1 MSDTEQPL
9 IGLSTAE
16 ALRRLRDCG
25 PNVLQQERS
34 PSPWALLVD
43 ALREP
48 MLALLAVAAFLYWL
62 LGDAAEAAIL
72 GSSVLLV
79 VANTVYQAGKTQ
91 KALAALRELSSPQ
104 ARVLRDGRAAV
115 CDARELVPG
124 DVVLLGPGDRVP
136 ADATLLDSA
145 ALRVDESLLSG
156 ESVPAEKSASSGS
169 GAVDAE
175 AGSSAGGAN
184 ETASTSRIFA
194 GTLVVGGNAQA
205 RVDATGSCTS
215 IGKIGAALRGIALER
230 SPMQREIDRAV
241 VLFAA
246 LGLAFCAL
254 VTVVYAGSGRGSWL
268 DALLAGITL
277 AIASIPEEFP
287 VVLTLFLALGAWRL
301 AAVKVLVRRPPAIET
316 LGAISVL
323 CVDKTGTLTENRM
336 RVAAAAAAAA
346 ASTWRAAGALDTP
359 PAVFA
364 GLLQDA
370 AWACEE
376 VPTDPMEIAIADAGG
391 SVASSAFNHL
401 RHYPLAPELLAVS
414 QAWARPDGSR
424 FVASKGAPE
433 AVAELCRLSGERR
446 EALLAD
452 VAAAAQQ
459 GLRVLA
465 IARAEI
471 VPDAVLPASPR
482 ELRFELS
489 GWMGFADPLR
499 EGVKAAIA
507 AAVAAGVRIVMIT
520 GDHPATAASIAR
532 AASLPGTNV
541 TTGAELAAF
550 DDEQLAGCLRNC
562 QVFARIAPEQ
572 KLRLVRAL
580 RGEGH
585 IVAMTGD
592 GVNDGPALKAAHVGI
607 AMGRRGTDVAREAAQ
622 IVLLDDNFVSVVN
635 GIRLGRLIYA
645 NIQRALRYI
654 LAVHVPVVAMTVV
667 PLLLGGPLV
676 LWPVHIVFL
685 ELVID
690 PACTLVFE
698 RQPAQSDPLAQ
709 PPRRAGSR
717 LINRNLLVASL
728 IEGAAAT
735 LGAVLVYLSVWHSGA
750 EAETVAALTFTAV
763 VVGNLAL
770 LAFNRNEAG
779 IRGALQ
785 VDNAAFWIIA
795 SAALVMLSLSLYVPG
810 LAAVFR
816 FATPSAAWAGLAM
829 ALPVALVA
837 LSRGL
842 VLRAARRQ
850 TTAQLVEN
858 TGVG

>member
-9 IGLSTAE
+9 VGLSTAE
-16 ALRRLRDCG
+16 ALRRLRDSG

-104 ARVLRDGRAAV
+104 ARVLRDGRATV

-156 ESVPAEKSASSGS
+156 ESVPAEKSAGSGS
-169 GAVDAE
+169 VAVGAEV
-175 AGSSAGGAN
+175 GSSAGGAN
-184 ETASTSRIFA
+184 ETASPSRIFA

-215 IGKIGAALRGIALER
+215 IGKIGAALRGIVRER
-230 SPMQREIDRAV
+230 SPMQHEIDHAV

-336 RVAAAAAAAA
+336 RVAAAAAAT
-346 ASTWRAAGALDTP
+346 STWRAAGALDTP

-370 AWACEE
+370 AWACEA

-391 SVASSAFNHL
+391 SIAPSAFKHL

-433 AVAELCRLSGERR
+433 ALAELCRLSGERR

-452 VAAAAQQ
+452 VAAAAQH

-471 VPDAVLPASPR
+471 VPGAVLPASPS

-499 EGVKAAIA
+499 EGVKGAIA

-532 AASLPGTNV
+532 AAGLPGTNV

-709 PPRRAGSR
+709 PPRPAGSR
-717 LINRNLLVASL
+717 LISRNLLIASL
-728 IEGAAAT
+728 VEGAAAT
-735 LGAVLVYLSVWHSGA
+735 LGAALVYLSAWYSGA
-750 EAETVAALTFTAV
+750 EAEMVAALTFTAI

-779 IRGALQ
+779 MRGALQ

-795 SAALVMLSLSLYVPG
+795 ATALVMLGLSLYVAG
-810 LAAVFR
+810 LAALFR
-816 FATPSAAWAGLAM
+816 FAAPSAAWAGLAT

-842 VLRAARRQ
+842 VPGAAQRRAA
-850 TTAQLVEN
+850 AQVVEN